1 MPYTPINVHLYRCN
15 ECHAVQAL
23 KLRSDRDREG
33 KTEPPYD
40 CACGGSGW
48 TRIKV
53 VG

>member
-23 KLRSDRDREG
+23 KLRSDRD
-33 KTEPPYD
+33 

-48 TRIKV
+48 IRIKV